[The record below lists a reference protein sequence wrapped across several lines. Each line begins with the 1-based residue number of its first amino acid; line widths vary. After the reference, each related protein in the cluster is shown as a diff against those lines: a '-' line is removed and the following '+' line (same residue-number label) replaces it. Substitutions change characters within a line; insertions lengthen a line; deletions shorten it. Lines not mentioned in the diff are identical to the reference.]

1 MRLHTSINLRASP
14 PACCN
19 SGTLTEARNHTIV
32 VYNDFNLDGVLG
44 DVMGRNRQY
53 SDYANAD
60 TEWAAY
66 QNAVSAGFALLQGNP
81 DHTKMF
87 ANVNAPDGS
96 ENAYYTAV
104 QNIED
109 AIAALD
115 AKAVTDTAKLAA
127 LETVVDTYRDVDP
140 DDYKLYTY
148 DRFED
153 AYDRA
158 ANIVNSQVAPEGEE
172 AAFVAPA
179 VAEFDIVYAKA
190 QLELWGGRLLK
201 KAPVK
206 TYLAEAL
213 SAANGLVEA
222 NYTPESWAAFK
233 AARDTATTVNGDT
246 SATLLQ
252 TTINDARIDLLKAQ
266 YDLVTASVTYVTA
279 KVDTVIIDNTNN
291 YILGV
296 AAKNRNILNYIVVAD
311 GYTVN
316 PQTTTSYIATGT
328 TFEIKDSEGSTVAT
342 YTAVVYGDIN
352 CDGQVESADQE
363 ILYVYLTDD
372 SSVITSGSIEY
383 VAADVDNNGSVTEAD
398 YEQLFGPLE

>member
-14 PACCN
+14 PAYN
-19 SGTLTEARNHTIV
+19 SGTLSEARNHTIV

-104 QNIED
+104 QNIEA

-115 AKAVTDTAKLAA
+115 AKAVTDTAKLAT

-140 DDYKLYTY
+140 DDYVLFTY

-172 AAFVAPA
+172 ATFVAPA

-206 TYLAEAL
+206 THLA
-213 SAANGLVEA
+213 SAIDKADDLVEA
-222 NYTPESWAAFK
+222 DYSAASWEVFEAALV
-233 AARDTATTVNGDT
+233 AAEAVNEDD
-246 SATLLQ
+246 SAALLQ
-252 TTINDARIDLLKAQ
+252 TTINDARINLLKAQ
-266 YDLVTASVTYVTA
+266 YDLKFKYIYPASNSSVTVDYDNSRILGITAGSSNILSLVTAVSGFDVTWDE
-279 KVDTVIIDNTNN
+279 DTT
-291 YILGV
+291 
-296 AAKNRNILNYIVVAD
+296 
-311 GYTVN
+311 
-316 PQTTTSYIATGT
+316 YIATGS
-328 TFEIKDSEGSTVAT
+328 KVSVYVNSNANDVVAT
-342 YTAVVYGDIN
+342 YTAVVKGDV
-352 CDGQVESADQE
+352 DGDGE
-363 ILYVYLTDD
+363 
-372 SSVITSGSIEY
+372 ITSDDIWTIQDHVDEFVLIESGTLAY
-383 VAADVDNNGSVTEAD
+383 LAADVNGDGEITNVDLALIS
-398 YEQLFGPLE
+398 